1 MDFTKYFATRL
12 RRLVTPQREPIPGT
26 AQEPNSAGGY
36 AWRVGDWDRL
46 DRFLVLGTE
55 GGTYYIGE
63 RELTIENAETVV
75 RLVKMDGPRVV
86 RRTVE
91 VSLSGR
97 AAQND
102 PALFVIAI
110 CAGLGDDATRRA
122 SLAALPEVARTG
134 THLFH
139 WLRYVT
145 AFRGW
150 GRGVR
155 RAVAGWYT
163 AKSPRELAYQIL
175 KYGSRDGWAHRDAL
189 RLAHPTPPTSTHDL
203 LFRFATRGWEAVP
216 EITEATEGPNG
227 GGVEGNGVRLAERGP
242 GRAAGIDREVAGTLA
257 AVRSLGGL
265 GPEEAARVI
274 ARGRLVRE
282 MVPTDLLRH
291 AVVWEA
297 LLERMP
303 LTALIRN
310 LGVMT
315 RVGLVAPQSDA
326 ARTVATRISDAE
338 ALRAARIHPIALL
351 AALRTYGGG
360 RGIRGGGAWE
370 PAAQVVDALDAAF
383 YLAFENAP
391 RTGARVM
398 LALDV
403 SGSMTAPIHGIP
415 FLSCREASAAMALV
429 TAATE
434 PRHFFT
440 AFAAEAGRGRVW
452 PGFGL
457 RTLEIS
463 PRQRLDDVVRRV
475 GSLPF
480 GGTDCA
486 LPMREARKRGWEIDA
501 FVVYTD
507 SETWAGDVHPVQ
519 ALRGYREATGIP
531 AKLVVVGMASN
542 GFTIAD
548 PDDPGMLDVV
558 GFDTATPQLIG
569 DFIGSG
575 GVEDVG

>member
-1 MDFTKYFATRL
+1 VDFTKYFATRL
-12 RRLVTPQREPIPGT
+12 RRLVTPQWEPMPGT

-36 AWRVGDWDRL
+36 VWRSDDWDRL
-46 DRFLVLGTE
+46 DRFLLLGTE
-55 GGTYYIGE
+55 GGTYYIRE
-63 RELTIENAETVV
+63 RELTIENAETIV
-75 RLVKMDGPRVV
+75 RLVGEDGSRVV

-91 VSLSGR
+91 ISVSGR
-97 AAQND
+97 AARND
-102 PALFVIAI
+102 PALFVLAI
-110 CAGLGDDATRRA
+110 CAGLGDAATRRA

-155 RAVAGWYT
+155 RAVASWYT
-163 AKSPRELAYQIL
+163 AKSAKELAYQIL

-189 RLAHPTPPTSTHDL
+189 RLGHPKPPTPTHDL
-203 LFRFATRGWEAVP
+203 LFRFATRGWEAMAEV
-216 EITEATEGPNG
+216 AGVG
-227 GGVEGNGVRLAERGP
+227 DGAGVEGHGSRFADGEARG
-242 GRAAGIDREVAGTLA
+242 AAGIDSEVAELLA
-257 AVRSLGGL
+257 AVRSLGDL
-265 GPEEAARVI
+265 APEAAARAI

-282 MVPTDLLRH
+282 MVPTELLRH

-326 ARTVATRISDAE
+326 ARTVATRVTDAK
-338 ALRAARIHPIALL
+338 ALRAARVHPIALL

-360 RGIRGGGAWE
+360 RGIRGDGAWE
-370 PAAQVVDALDAAF
+370 PVAQVVDALDEAF

-391 RTGARVM
+391 RTGVRIM

-403 SGSMTAPIHGIP
+403 SGSMTAPIHGLH
-415 FLSCREASAAMALV
+415 FLSCRETSAAMALV

-440 AFAAEAGRGRVW
+440 AFAAEGRRGRLW
-452 PGFGL
+452 PAFGL
-457 RTLEIS
+457 RALEVS
-463 PRQRLDDVVRRV
+463 PRQRLDDVVRTV

-486 LPMREARKRGWEIDA
+486 LPMLEARRRGWEIDA

-519 ALRGYREATGIP
+519 ALWRYRQATGIP
-531 AKLVVVGMASN
+531 ARLVVVGMASN

-569 DFIGSG
+569 DFIGRG
-575 GVEDVG
+575 GVEGVG